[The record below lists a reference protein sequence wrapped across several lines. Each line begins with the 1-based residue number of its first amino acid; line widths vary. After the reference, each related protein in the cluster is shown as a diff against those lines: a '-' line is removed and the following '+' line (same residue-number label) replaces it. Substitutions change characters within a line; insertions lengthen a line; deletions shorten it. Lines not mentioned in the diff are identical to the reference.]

1 MSAEMGGV
9 EAEPELSGGSDT
21 LLARYAESVLWM
33 ARYIERIENMAR
45 LLDVTKTFASGAGD
59 EANWLAI
66 LRINGDVE
74 TFFKKHITANGDSV
88 AHFYLLDRDNPSSVP
103 NSLHWAREN
112 ARTLRALISTEM
124 WQQMNVFY
132 QQVLELKSEDIQAAN
147 LSRLCTFLKEACQ
160 AHTGITEGTF
170 YRDQSWCFYTIGRY
184 LERADQT
191 TRLLD
196 IKFGRVIDGQTSTD
210 QAVEAGEWNTLLR
223 AAGGYHA
230 FRRTHVYGFLPRDIA
245 HFLLIDGAFP
255 RSVGLNLAQLDWVLS
270 QLRVRYGLRGILP
283 ALERVDTLRGR
294 LSSQSMVDLLR
305 RGISPFLD
313 WMQKELALLH
323 ADLVTNVFAAEHVP
337 PALQNQL
344 QIQS

>member
-1 MSAEMGGV
+1 MGGV
-9 EAEPELSGGSDT
+9 DAEPELSGGSAT
-21 LLARYAESVLWM
+21 LLARYGESVLWL

-74 TFFKKHITANGDSV
+74 TFSKKHSVVNGDNV
-88 AHFYLLDRDNPSSVP
+88 AHFYLLDRDNPNSVP
-103 NSLHWAREN
+103 ASLHWAREN

-132 QQVLELKSEDIQAAN
+132 QQVLELRPEDIQSAN

-170 YRDQSWCFYTIGRY
+170 YRDQSWCFYTIGRH

-196 IKFGRVIDGQTSTD
+196 IKFGRLIDGHVSTD

-223 AAGGYHA
+223 AVGGYHA
-230 FRRTHVYGFLPRDIA
+230 FRRTHVYGFAPRDVA
-245 HFLLIDGAFP
+245 HFLLVDGAFP

-270 QLRVRYGLRGILP
+270 QLRARYGLRGILP

-294 LSSQSMVDLLR
+294 LNSQSMVDLLR

-313 WMQKELALLH
+313 WMQKELGLLH
-323 ADLVTNVFAAEHVP
+323 GDLVTHIFLAEHAPV
-337 PALQNQL
+337 LVQT
-344 QIQS
+344 QSQSND

>member
-1 MSAEMGGV
+1 MSAMIETMAADH
-9 EAEPELSGGSDT
+9 EAGAAAPP
-21 LLARYAESVLWM
+21 LLARYAESILWL

-59 EANWLAI
+59 EAAWVAI

-74 TFFKKHITANGDSV
+74 AFYKKHTNPTAESV
-88 AHFYLLDRDNPSSVP
+88 VHFYLLDRDNPSSVP
-103 NSLHWAREN
+103 ASLHAAREN

-132 QQVLELKSEDIQAAN
+132 QQVLALSEDDIAPAN

-170 YRDQSWCFYTIGRY
+170 YRDQSWCFYSIGRY

-196 IKFGRVIDGQTSTD
+196 IKFGRVIDHHQAAD
-210 QAVEAGEWNTLLR
+210 QSVDDGEWNTLLR
-223 AAGGYHA
+223 AVGGYHA
-230 FRRTHVYGFLPRDIA
+230 FRRTHPFGFRPRDIA

-255 RSVGLNLAQLDWVLS
+255 RSVGLNLAQLDWVLG
-270 QLRVRYGLRGILP
+270 QLRARYGLRAIMP

-294 LSSQSMVDLLR
+294 LTSQNMVDLLR
-305 RGISPFLD
+305 RGISPYLD
-313 WMQKELALLH
+313 WMQKELGLLH
-323 ADLVTNVFAAEHVP
+323 GDLVAHIFAAEHA
-337 PALQNQL
+337 PATG
-344 QIQS
+344 QSQSQSSE

>member
-1 MSAEMGGV
+1 MSADIGGA
-9 EAEPELSGGSDT
+9 ESEPELSGGAAT
-21 LLARYAESVLWM
+21 LLARYAESVLWL
-33 ARYIERIENMAR
+33 ARYMERIENLAR

-59 EANWLAI
+59 EAAWVAI

-74 TFFKKHITANGDSV
+74 HFYKKHPLANGESV
-88 AHFYLLDRDNPSSVP
+88 AHFYLLDRDNSTSVP
-103 NSLHWAREN
+103 ASLHWAREN

-132 QQVLELKSEDIQAAN
+132 QQVLALKEEDILPAN
-147 LSRLCTFLKEACQ
+147 LSRLCNFLKEGCQ

-170 YRDQSWCFYTIGRY
+170 YRDQSWCFYTVGRH

-196 IKFGRVIDGQTSTD
+196 IKFGRVVDTKQAAD
-210 QAVEAGEWNTLLR
+210 QAVDAGEWNTLLR

-230 FRRTHVYGFLPRDIA
+230 FRRTHPYGFLPRDIA
-245 HFLLIDGAFP
+245 HFLLLDGAFP
-255 RSVGLNLAQLDWVLS
+255 RSVGLNLAQADWVLS
-270 QLRVRYGLRGILP
+270 QLRSRYGLRGILP

-294 LSSQSMVDLLR
+294 LSSQNMVDLLR

-313 WMQKELALLH
+313 WTQKEISLLH
-323 ADLVTNVFAAEHVP
+323 ADLVTNIFSAEHAPVKP
-337 PALQNQL
+337 QT
-344 QIQS
+344 QSQTQG